1 LTVDSKQIWTS
12 ILEHDGQLQING
24 KRMTVA
30 LKADKSQAGKLT
42 ASGSL
47 ATSWSE
53 DVTFELTHSDDG
65 LKFHPTLIIRTG
77 NGQPIRLETAYRR
90 GPKNP
95 SLFVEVVS
103 PLSEPLKLSAAY
115 VNSLPAQSAKLS
127 LNWNGDQNID
137 WTLDWALAALQ
148 SSIKTRLSTPF
159 SRNNKIEADI
169 VYDVTGQRKTA
180 IVLLRRDDQTI
191 NLDAFAAGQG
201 SGY

>member
-1 LTVDSKQIWTS
+1 
-12 ILEHDGQLQING
+12 
-24 KRMTVA
+24 
-30 LKADKSQAGKLT
+30 
-42 ASGSL
+42 
-47 ATSWSE
+47 
-53 DVTFELTHSDDG
+53 
-65 LKFHPTLIIRTG
+65 LIIRTG
-77 NGQPIRLETAYRR
+77 NGQPIRLETAYKR

-95 SLFVEVVS
+95 SLIVEVVS
-103 PLSEPLKLSAAY
+103 PLSESLKLSAAY

-137 WTLDWALAALQ
+137 WTLEWAVATLQ

-169 VYDVTGQRKTA
+169 VYDVTGERKTA
-180 IVLLRRDDQTI
+180 IVLLRHDDQTV